1 MIPTDFHGV
10 IREHESLRGT
20 PFVHHRKEDCRS
32 ATHTPHLSS
41 LRREQARVERG
52 FQDTDSGDSPHPRE
66 ELKGFLQPALS
77 PLITHAHSCHFC

>member
-10 IREHESLRGT
+10 IMESLRGT

-32 ATHTPHLSS
+32 ATYTPHLSS

-52 FQDTDSGDSPHPRE
+52 FQDTDSGDSSHPRE